1 MQRDAM
7 PKVVMVGFLPPQQL
21 PELRLKF
28 IESDRRQFQL
38 PKADLVVIWARFV
51 SHRISEAVVSQSPSN
66 IYIHRGGM
74 KEIKIFLQNW
84 NCKNIAKQTGGK

>member
-1 MQRDAM
+1 LPSQQRI
-7 PKVVMVGFLPPQQL
+7 LTEQL
-21 PELRLKF
+21 PELVLKF

-38 PKADLVVIWARFV
+38 PRADLVVIWARFV
-51 SHRISEAVVSQSPSN
+51 SHRISEAVVSKAPGN

-84 NCKNIAKQTGGK
+84 NCKNNPKVTGGK